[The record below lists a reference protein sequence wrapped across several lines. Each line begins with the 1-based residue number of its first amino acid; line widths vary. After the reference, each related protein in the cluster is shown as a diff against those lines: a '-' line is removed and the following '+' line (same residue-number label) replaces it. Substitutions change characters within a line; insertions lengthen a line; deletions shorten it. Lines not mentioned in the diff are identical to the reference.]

1 MLNSTIVALVF
12 DTLDPWEELS
22 GGTFANSI
30 SSKLF
35 DIGAN
40 WYSVVFWIGVVGLS
54 LSLMTTSLS
63 LMLKKKGSD
72 AAIAKESFTTK
83 VIIAVIIFAF
93 PTLFGLLYPVFES
106 LGSL

>member
-1 MLNSTIVALVF
+1 MLKGMILSFAF
-12 DTLDPWEELS
+12 DTLDPWTELN

-35 DIGAN
+35 DIGGD
-40 WYSVVFWIGVVGLS
+40 WYTVVFWIGVVGLS

>member
-1 MLNSTIVALVF
+1 MLDNMILASAFTE
-12 DTLDPWEELS
+12 LDPWKELN
-22 GGTFANSI
+22 GGTFASHI
-30 SSKLF
+30 AEKLF

-40 WYSVVFWIGVVGLS
+40 WYSVVFWVGVVGLS
-54 LSLMTTSLS
+54 LSLMTTALS
-63 LMLKKKGSD
+63 LMLKRKGSD